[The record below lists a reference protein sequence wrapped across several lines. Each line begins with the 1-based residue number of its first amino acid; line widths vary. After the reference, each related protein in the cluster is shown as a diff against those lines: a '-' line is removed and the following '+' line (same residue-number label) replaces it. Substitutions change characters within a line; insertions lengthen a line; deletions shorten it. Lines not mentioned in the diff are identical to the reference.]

1 MTNRN
6 IIIALLVGT
15 VVMFLILRWQGK
27 SLEIAEHSPA
37 GIVSLELSATPA
49 VAGQVLNAWDGS
61 NIQVARRNI
70 LLEFI
75 FIFFYSW
82 FYYTLCGNI
91 AVRQDQA
98 WSRVGVL
105 LAIGSMVAALFNV
118 FENILMLF
126 TLRGAYSSF
135 SLLATTTLH
144 LKILSACTRNSLC
157 DVWRMDIADVKIEKE
172 QWNESI
178 IFFSHVLFGHE
189 NFYTKVKEK
198 KLFHNI
204 AFIKSLTL
212 LMYAGPLYL
221 PPIVSHII
229 SLCWFYRTCGRYRQR
244 LSIIEIVDN
253 GYGYWIVWGEHL
265 CEIALILTPRLTL
278 SGIQY
283 PVSNLDYLRP
293 LKPSTMQVWKD
304 YREKNK
310 DRFLS
315 ELLELLRIPC

>member
-15 VVMFLILRWQGK
+15 VVMFVILRWQGK

-49 VAGQVLNAWDGS
+49 VAGQVLNAWDGP

-91 AVRQDQA
+91 AVRQDQG

-126 TLRGAYSSF
+126 TLRGAYTSF
-135 SLLATTTLH
+135 SLLATTTFAS
-144 LKILSACTRNSLC
+144 LK
-157 DVWRMDIADVKIEKE
+157 
-172 QWNESI
+172 
-178 IFFSHVLFGHE
+178 FFLLALATVYVMFGGW
-189 NFYTKVKEK
+189 
-198 KLFHNI
+198 I
-204 AFIKSLTL
+204 L
-212 LMYAGPLYL
+212 LMRRL
-221 PPIVSHII
+221 
-229 SLCWFYRTCGRYRQR
+229 RRGRGM
-244 LSIIEIVDN
+244 N
-253 GYGYWIVWGEHL
+253 
-265 CEIALILTPRLTL
+265 P
-278 SGIQY
+278 
-283 PVSNLDYLRP
+283 
-293 LKPSTMQVWKD
+293 
-304 YREKNK
+304 
-310 DRFLS
+310 
-315 ELLELLRIPC
+315 